1 MIGDRWVRKDVSN
14 TEPGYWKK
22 QLATKHL
29 KLAER
34 GDQKSLEVLLGE
46 SPELINRRGPHG
58 RTFLFEAVRK
68 GRTALVEWLID
79 LGANVNLT
87 GCYNIET
94 IVQINPLCAA
104 RWYRRDDLA
113 EVLIRQGA
121 SNDIFRDAFSGE
133 HRAVEEWLKKDN
145 DLLNSED
152 PADEIYHTPLLSFAI
167 AGGHRELADRLIRL
181 GADVISYSF
190 QLLFIG
196 SMRGKKIVE
205 MLLER
210 GASPISSD
218 ARLWMAT
225 NDLEILQVLLENGLS
240 ANQQPYNGLY
250 PLAYASRGDKGA
262 HPEKVKFLLESGA
275 DVNKIGAH
283 KRTALHYAANAG
295 FDEVVEILIEA
306 GANLG
311 AIDDKGKSPY
321 DLAVIKKHHSTLHL
335 LSMDKK

>member
-1 MIGDRWVRKDVSN
+1 MIGDRWVRKEVLN
-14 TEPGYWKK
+14 AEPGYWKK

-46 SPELINRRGPHG
+46 SPELTNRRGSHG

-79 LGANVNLT
+79 LGANVDLT

-94 IVQINPLCAA
+94 IVQINPLSAA
-104 RWYRRDDLA
+104 RWYRRNDLA
-113 EVLIRQGA
+113 EVLIGQGA

-133 HRAVEEWLKKDN
+133 QRAVEEWLKKDN

-152 PADEIYHTPLLSFAI
+152 PADEIYHTPLLSFAV

-181 GADVISYSF
+181 GADVIPYSF

-210 GASPISSD
+210 GASPISAD

-225 NDLEILQVLLENGLS
+225 NDLGILQLLAKDGLS
-240 ANQQPYNGLY
+240 ANQRPYHGLY
-250 PLAYASRGDKGA
+250 PLAYASRGDKGS
-262 HPEKVKFLLESGA
+262 HPDKVKFLLERGA
-275 DVNKIGAH
+275 NIDEIGPH
-283 KRTALHYAANAG
+283 NRTALHFAANAG
-295 FDEVVEILIEA
+295 FKDVVNMLLDA
-306 GANLG
+306 GADSELV
-311 AIDDKGKSPY
+311 DDKGRSPY
-321 DLAVIKKHHSTLHL
+321 DLAQLKNHTSTMKL
-335 LSMDKK
+335 LAK